1 MTITDFAPID
11 LAELNDQAALQTR
24 VDRKYL
30 VPTETAT
37 ALARW
42 LHPETRVLT
51 IDGCASQEYHSV
63 YFDTP
68 DLHSYLLTARRRRG
82 RFKVRTR
89 AYRDTGTA
97 FLEVKTRGARGLT
110 HKVRIP
116 HTIDDLDELA
126 PPARLYVAAALAE
139 AGPDATPV
147 WQLAPT
153 LTTTYRRTTLL
164 LPPSGAQGPTRL
176 TIDTDLEW
184 RLVQA
189 GRPTIQLY
197 RPDLAIIET
206 KSCTGAGPADQLLWQ
221 RGIRPIA
228 FSKYATGLAA
238 LRPDLPA
245 NRWSRVLRTTLTPGT
260 PIAITDKESA

>member
-30 VPTETAT
+30 VPAETAT
-37 ALARW
+37 AMERW

-51 IDGCASQEYHSV
+51 IAGCSSQEYHSV

-68 DLHSYLLTARRRRG
+68 DLHSYLLTARRRRR

-89 AYRDTGTA
+89 AYRDTGAA
-97 FLEVKTRGARGLT
+97 FLETKTRGARGLT
-110 HKVRIP
+110 RKVRVP
-116 HTIDDLDELA
+116 HAVEDLDALA
-126 PPARLYVAAALAE
+126 PPSRLYVATALAE
-139 AGPDATPV
+139 AGADAGPV

-153 LTTTYRRTTLL
+153 LTTAYRRTTLV
-164 LPPSGAQGPTRL
+164 LPPSEVHGPTRL
-176 TIDTDLEW
+176 TIDTHLEW
-184 RLVQA
+184 RLIQA
-189 GRPTIQLY
+189 GQPAIRLR
-197 RPDLAIIET
+197 RPDLAIVET
-206 KSCTGAGPADQLLWQ
+206 KSGTGAGPADQLLWR

-245 NRWSRVLRTTLTPGT
+245 NRWSRVLRTTMTPVT
-260 PIAITDKESA
+260 PITTTDKETA